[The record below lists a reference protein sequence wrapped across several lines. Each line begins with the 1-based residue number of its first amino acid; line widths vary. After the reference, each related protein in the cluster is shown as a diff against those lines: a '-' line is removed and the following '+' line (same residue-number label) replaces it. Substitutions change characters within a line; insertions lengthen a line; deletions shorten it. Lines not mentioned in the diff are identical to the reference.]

1 MLLELLFTLLIGNN
15 PHPRTLATLTSA
27 ILLLIASLFVLG
39 IGVLGDYGGFTAA
52 DLFILLGGIGLLTAL
67 ILFMRVLGWRVRQ
80 VSAHLELTQRTPA
93 NPRAIIEALRVDG
106 DLQLDTSPLRGA
118 NWEGA
123 DLHKLNLGG
132 AYLRMIGLERANLQ
146 GANLRGANLRS
157 ARLDQANLRDADLT
171 RANLCY
177 ARLVQAD
184 LREACLQDA
193 DLSTADL
200 TSAQFQ
206 GAVLTGAKFDA
217 FTTLPNG
224 QKWTRDT
231 DWSRF
236 GADTRQR
243 PSTPPPGDPFMSA
256 R

>member
-15 PHPRTLATLTSA
+15 PHPRTFATLTSA

-39 IGVLGDYGGFTAA
+39 VGLLSDYDGLAEA
-52 DLFILLGGIGLLTAL
+52 NLFMVVGGIGIL
-67 ILFMRVLGWRVRQ
+67 ITLVLVIRVIGWRVRQ
-80 VSAHLELTQRTPA
+80 VSAHLELTQRTPE

-184 LREACLQDA
+184 LRDAYLQDA

-200 TSAQFQ
+200 TSAQLQ

-236 GADTRQR
+236 DADTRQR

>member
-15 PHPRTLATLTSA
+15 PHPRTITTLIGA
-27 ILLLIASLFVLG
+27 IVLLIASLFVLAV
-39 IGVLGDYGGFTAA
+39 GVLSEYDGFAA
-52 DLFILLGGIGLLTAL
+52 AGLLILLGGIGLLITL
-67 ILFMRVLGWRVRQ
+67 VLVIQVILWRVHQ
-80 VSAHLELTQRTPA
+80 VSAHIELTQHTPE

-118 NWEGA
+118 NWEGV
-123 DLHKLNLGG
+123 DLHQLNLGG

-146 GANLRGANLRS
+146 GTNLRGANLRS
-157 ARLDQANLRDADLT
+157 ARLDQANLRAANLT

-184 LREACLQDA
+184 LRAACLQEA

-200 TSAQFQ
+200 TSAQLD
-206 GAVLTGAKFDA
+206 GAVLTGAKFDGY
-217 FTTLPNG
+217 TTLPNG

-231 DWSRF
+231 DWSLF
-236 GADTRQR
+236 GADTRQ
-243 PSTPPPGDPFMSA
+243 PLKSPPPGDPFMSP